1 MSPERIIAGILRVN
15 HGGEHGAIAIY
26 RSQIASAR
34 LTAPD
39 LVAPLEHILAHEISH
54 RAAFRG
60 LLPARAARPC
70 RLMGLWSLGG
80 GVLGLATG
88 LLGRSAI
95 LTCTAAVERTV
106 HRHLVDQK
114 RWLADRDP
122 ELAGVIARIEVEEL
136 EHLGFAEAGGSV
148 RETPLD
154 GLIGGVTEGLI
165 WLSTRGGSAAIAAA
179 KG

>member
-15 HGGEHGAIAIY
+15 HGGEHGAVAIY
-26 RSQIASAR
+26 RGQIAMAR

-39 LVAPLEHILAHEISH
+39 LVAPLRDILAHEINH
-54 RAAFRG
+54 RAAFRA
-60 LLPARAARPC
+60 LMPARSARPC

-80 GVLGLATG
+80 GLLGLATG
-88 LLGRSAI
+88 LLGRAAI

-106 HRHLVDQK
+106 HRHLNDQK

-122 ELAGVIARIEVEEL
+122 ELARVIARIEVEEL
-136 EHLGFAEAGGSV
+136 EHLSFAEAGAPGV
-148 RETPLD
+148 RTPLD
-154 GLIGGVTEGLI
+154 GLIGAVTEALI